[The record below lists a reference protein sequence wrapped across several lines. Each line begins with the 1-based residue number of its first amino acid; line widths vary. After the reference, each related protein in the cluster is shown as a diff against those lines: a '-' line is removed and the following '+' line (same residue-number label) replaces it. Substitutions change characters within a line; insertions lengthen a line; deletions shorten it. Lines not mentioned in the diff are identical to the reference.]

1 MNKKDSKIT
10 SFEEKKKEFEKNEN
24 EKKEEVTSQDVF
36 EAMNKREKKHLILE
50 VGLNGDETPLSIKEV
65 DGKNI
70 TLDDV
75 MFVTATLDVN
85 NFAHLIQRAILS
97 TSSADEVLAVY
108 TALEQN
114 RIDTVNSSIL
124 NMLKKQAKINPNP
137 IYKEILDLI
146 EAESK
151 QAEEFMR
158 QMQEEQNK
166 NSGIIIPK

>member
-1 MNKKDSKIT
+1 MNKKDSKVT
-10 SFEEKKKEFEKNEN
+10 SFEEKKKEFEKNKN
-24 EKKEEVTSQDVF
+24 EKEEVTPQDVF
-36 EAMNKREKKHLILE
+36 EVMNKREKKHLILE

-124 NMLKKQAKINPNP
+124 NMLKRQATINPNP

>member
-1 MNKKDSKIT
+1 MNKKDSKVT

-24 EKKEEVTSQDVF
+24 EKDEVTPKDVF

-124 NMLKKQAKINPNP
+124 NMLKTQAKINPNP

>member
-1 MNKKDSKIT
+1 MNKKDSKVT

-24 EKKEEVTSQDVF
+24 EKDEVTPQDVF
-36 EAMNKREKKHLILE
+36 EAMNKKEKKHLILE

-85 NFAHLIQRAILS
+85 NFAHLVQRAILS

-124 NMLKKQAKINPNP
+124 NMLKTQANINPNP

>member
-1 MNKKDSKIT
+1 MNKKDSKVT
-10 SFEEKKKEFEKNEN
+10 SFEGKKKEFEKNEN
-24 EKKEEVTSQDVF
+24 EKEEVTPQDVF

-124 NMLKKQAKINPNP
+124 NMLKTQVKINPNP

>member
-1 MNKKDSKIT
+1 MNKKDSKVT

-50 VGLNGDETPLSIKEV
+50 VGLNGDETPLSIKEI

-124 NMLKKQAKINPNP
+124 NMLKTQAKINPNP

-151 QAEEFMR
+151 QAEEFMK

>member
-1 MNKKDSKIT
+1 MNKKDSKVT

-24 EKKEEVTSQDVF
+24 EKEEVNPQDVF

-108 TALEQN
+108 TTLEQN

>member
-1 MNKKDSKIT
+1 MNKKDSKVT

-24 EKKEEVTSQDVF
+24 EKEEVTPQDVF

-124 NMLKKQAKINPNP
+124 NMLKTQAKINPNP

>member
-1 MNKKDSKIT
+1 MNKKDSKVT
-10 SFEEKKKEFEKNEN
+10 SFEEKKKEFEKNKN
-24 EKKEEVTSQDVF
+24 EKEEVTPQDVF
-36 EAMNKREKKHLILE
+36 EAMNNREKKHLILE
-50 VGLNGDETPLSIKEV
+50 IGLNGDETPLSIKEV

-124 NMLKKQAKINPNP
+124 NMLKTQAKINPNP

-151 QAEEFMR
+151 QAEKFMR

>member
-1 MNKKDSKIT
+1 MNKKDSKVT
-10 SFEEKKKEFEKNEN
+10 SFEEKKKEFEKNKN
-24 EKKEEVTSQDVF
+24 EKEEVTPQDVF

-108 TALEQN
+108 MALEQN

-124 NMLKKQAKINPNP
+124 NMLKRQAKINPNP

>member
-1 MNKKDSKIT
+1 MNKKDSKVT
-10 SFEEKKKEFEKNEN
+10 SFEEKKKEFEKNKN
-24 EKKEEVTSQDVF
+24 EKEEVTPQDVF